1 MNRDIIARSV
11 NKKTGVSYLRCRDK
25 IAEKCDARAI
35 LFDESGII
43 KSVNVLQT
51 YDQVSF
57 NIFMTNLTALYD
69 K

>member
-35 LFDESGII
+35 LIDESGII
-43 KSVNVLQT
+43 KSVKLGVMQSST
-51 YDQVSF
+51 ICSF
-57 NIFMTNLTALYD
+57 
-69 K
+69 